1 MRLVFLLLLLL
12 NIALWPLASGLVSVG
27 GDETE
32 PLRMTSQISPER
44 IRILPVE
51 GEPVVAPQP
60 VAPDA
65 AEEADG
71 EVNTSAIAPAYC
83 RALAGLS
90 REQADRV
97 VLRSRELQPGVLL
110 KESELPGSS
119 SWWVHIPDLAT
130 RPLAERKQAELRA
143 LGVREMA
150 LTPDADGQKF
160 AVSLGLF
167 KTEAAARELLAQ
179 LSSQGVRSARIVE
192 REGKPGRLRI
202 ALSGSEA
209 EVSAVLA
216 DVQAG
221 LEGVEPAECP

>member
-12 NIALWPLASGLVSVG
+12 NLVLWPIASGLVSIGG
-27 GDETE
+27 GDAE
-32 PLRMTSQISPER
+32 PLRMTSQLAPER

-51 GEPVVAPQP
+51 GEVAAAPTP
-60 VAPDA
+60 VAEDVDA
-65 AEEADG
+65 EPVEEGGALA
-71 EVNTSAIAPAYC
+71 VPYC
-83 RALAGLS
+83 RALGGLS

-110 KESELPGSS
+110 KESEMPGTS

-150 LTPDADGQKF
+150 LAPDASGQTF

-167 KTEAAARELLAQ
+167 KTEAGARELLSQ

-192 REGKPGRLRI
+192 REGRPDRLRI
-202 ALSGSEA
+202 GLSGSET

-216 DVQAG
+216 DVQPG
-221 LEGVEPAECP
+221 LEGVETAECP